1 MKKIEICPSIL
12 SADFLNLKESLNL
25 LEQKNVKILHFDV
38 MDGNFVPNISFGEA
52 VLKSIKKNTNLLL
65 DVHLMVL
72 NPLKFVDM
80 FSNAGAF
87 SITFHI
93 ESKDSVLE
101 CIKKIKSLNC
111 KCAIAINPKTPV
123 EKILPYLNLLDMVV
137 VMGVNP
143 GFGGQ
148 KLIKNSLATLKQ
160 LRQKSSLIN
169 LELDGG
175 INLKNAKK
183 VVEAGANWL
192 VLGSFIFS
200 SNNIL
205 NSIELLKK
213 EIYF

>member
-12 SADFLNLKESLNL
+12 SADFLILKESLKL
-25 LEQKNVKILHFDV
+25 LEQEDVKILHCDV
-38 MDGNFVPNISFGEA
+38 MDGNFVPNISFGQA
-52 VLKSIKKNTNLLL
+52 VLKSIKKHTNFLL

-72 NPLKFVDM
+72 NPLKFIEM
-80 FSNAGAF
+80 FKKAGAF

-101 CIKKIKSLNC
+101 CIKKIKSVNC
-111 KCAIAINPKTPV
+111 RCAIAINPNTPF
-123 EKILPYLNLLDMVV
+123 EKILPYLNFLDMVV

-148 KLIKNSLATLKQ
+148 KLIEKSLETLKKLRQKNSL
-160 LRQKSSLIN
+160 IDF
-169 LELDGG
+169 EFDGG
-175 INLKNAKK
+175 INLKNVKK
-183 VVEAGANWL
+183 VVDLGANRL
-192 VLGSFIFS
+192 VLGSFIFN
-200 SNNIL
+200 SNNLL